1 MFVQLNMAIL
11 PLMATTKYHLTE
23 AMKMKRAELK
33 GHIKEQG
40 PHLWQKQVFQKKKK
54 LCFKIGHIPLYLK
67 FQFRGCSGVMRMS
80 SGDREL

>member
-23 AMKMKRAELK
+23 PIKTKRAK
-33 GHIKEQG
+33 IKRHIKEQG

-54 LCFKIGHIPLYLK
+54 TVFQDCAHSTIPEIPVSRL
-67 FQFRGCSGVMRMS
+67 FWCDEDVFR
-80 SGDREL
+80 

>member
-1 MFVQLNMAIL
+1 
-11 PLMATTKYHLTE
+11 
-23 AMKMKRAELK
+23 MKGAKLK

-40 PHLWQKQVFQKKKK
+40 PDLWQKQFFPKKKNSAV
-54 LCFKIGHIPLYLK
+54 FKIGHIPLYLK

>member
-1 MFVQLNMAIL
+1 
-11 PLMATTKYHLTE
+11 
-23 AMKMKRAELK
+23 MKGAKLK

-40 PHLWQKQVFQKKKK
+40 PDLWQKQFFPQKKKQNSAV
-54 LCFKIGHIPLYLK
+54 FKIGHIPLYLK